1 MQPNEAKLDE
11 SKAPVRQAYQAP
23 QLTRY
28 GRVQD
33 ATGASGGRVKG
44 GNATEHS
51 GGARARP

>member
-11 SKAPVRQAYQAP
+11 SKAPVRQPYQAP

-33 ATGASGGRVKG
+33 ATGASGRVKG
-44 GNATEHS
+44 GSATEHS